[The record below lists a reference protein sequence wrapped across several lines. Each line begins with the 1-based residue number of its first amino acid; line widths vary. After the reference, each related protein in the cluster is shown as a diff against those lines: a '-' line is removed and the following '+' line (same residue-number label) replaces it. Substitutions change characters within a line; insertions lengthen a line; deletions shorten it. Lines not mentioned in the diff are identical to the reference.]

1 MELNLKV
8 VGETVHE
15 LGDQLYAMS
24 LGFMGDAHPASQP
37 KGLASFTDDELLGEA
52 VARGLLGED
61 AGVKKSAV
69 AEDKPKGKRA
79 TKKEEAAA
87 VEETGDL
94 TDALPEAE
102 EKSADKQ
109 VDELTPQK
117 AYDEAMDIAMKLY
130 SGKAKDA
137 VMALLKEFNV
147 KTFRDIDAET
157 DGLAFYQKVKEL
169 QEQQG

>member
-24 LGFMGDAHPASQP
+24 LGFMGDAHPAHQP
-37 KGLASFTDDELLGEA
+37 KGLASYTDDELLAELMS
-52 VARGLLGED
+52 RGVSPVTNGQP
-61 AGVKKSAV
+61 VVS
-69 AEDKPKGKRA
+69 EDKPKGKRA
-79 TKKEEAAA
+79 PKKEEAAA
-87 VEETGDL
+87 VEETGDP
-94 TDALPEAE
+94 TDALPQAE
-102 EKSADKQ
+102 KK

-137 VMALLKEFNV
+137 VMALLKDFNV

-169 QEQQG
+169 QDQQG

>member
-24 LGFMGDAHPASQP
+24 LGFMGDAHPANQP
-37 KGLASFTDDELLGEA
+37 KGLANHTDDELLAELMSRGVSPLTNGQPA
-52 VARGLLGED
+52 V
-61 AGVKKSAV
+61 S
-69 AEDKPKGKRA
+69 EDKPKGKR
-79 TKKEEAAA
+79 TPKKEEPAA
-87 VEETGDL
+87 VEETGDP
-94 TDALPEAE
+94 TDAQPEAE
-102 EKSADKQ
+102 EKSEDKK
-109 VDELTPQK
+109 VVELTPQK

-137 VMALLKEFNV
+137 VMALLKDFNV